1 MTVLEDRRR
10 IARAADIERFV
21 GWLASRD
28 EAHTVLALLA
38 NRFQSWI
45 GCWGR
50 DDLDPR
56 HLLSDDEWEMVRWL
70 MDNRLNLVSDAV
82 RAVFAAACLK
92 IGRED
97 VNA

>member
-1 MTVLEDRRR
+1 MTLLEDQRR

-28 EAHTVLALLA
+28 EAHTVWSLLA
-38 NRFQSWI
+38 QRFEW
-45 GCWGR
+45 WGGWWDR